1 MRRSGPVVT
10 RSFNASV
17 SARPT
22 SHSAAVVPSAVTTN
36 RPTPQFTRH
45 HNVTAP
51 QVDSTAFRQ
60 GWRVATRLDSL
71 LESGRIDREAWDCAC
86 EWRRW
91 AATITPVRVQ
101 PWDVRVDVSAVPSD
115 AGMLF
120 RVHAATK
127 LREAAVA
134 IGALRAKILEAVVLH
149 DCSWRQ
155 LAQQLRVS
163 DKTAMQR
170 AAEAVVALADWR
182 CGRPV
187 APEPA
192 VRYRI
197 EPGRQ

>member
-1 MRRSGPVVT
+1 MRRPGSVVT
-10 RSFNASV
+10 RSY
-17 SARPT
+17 
-22 SHSAAVVPSAVTTN
+22 AAAGTAPRPSAPALRPVVSTG
-36 RPTPQFTRH
+36 RPTPQFRRH
-45 HNVTAP
+45 HDVTAP
-51 QVDSTAFRQ
+51 QVDTTAFRQ

-71 LESGRIDREAWDCAC
+71 LEAGRIDREAWDCAH

-91 AATITPVRVQ
+91 AETVTPFRAQ
-101 PWDVRVDVSAVPSD
+101 PWDVRVDISAVPTD
-115 AGMLF
+115 AGMLL

-170 AAEAVVALADWR
+170 TAEAVVALADWGS
-182 CGRPV
+182 GRPV
-187 APEPA
+187 APERA

>member
-1 MRRSGPVVT
+1 MRRPGIVT
-10 RSFNASV
+10 RSL
-17 SARPT
+17 
-22 SHSAAVVPSAVTTN
+22 SAAAVRPAPASAPVPLPAVATN
-36 RPTPQFTRH
+36 RPTPQYQH
-45 HNVTAP
+45 HHDVTVP

-60 GWRVATRLDSL
+60 GWRVATRLDGL
-71 LESGRIDREAWDCAC
+71 FEAGRIDREAWDCAC

-91 AATITPVRVQ
+91 AAAVTPFRVQ
-101 PWDVRVDVSAVPSD
+101 PLDVRVDVSAVPSD

-127 LREAAVA
+127 LRAAAVA
-134 IGALRAKILEAVVLH
+134 IGELRAKIIEAVVLH
-149 DCSWRQ
+149 DVSWRQ

-163 DKTAMQR
+163 DKTATQR

>member
-1 MRRSGPVVT
+1 MRRSSNSVVT
-10 RSFNASV
+10 RSFAATCT
-17 SARPT
+17 ARQ
-22 SHSAAVVPSAVTTN
+22 PSAPLPPRVVSTAA
-36 RPTPQFTRH
+36 PTPQYRRH
-45 HNVTAP
+45 HDVAAP

-60 GWRVATRLDSL
+60 SWRVATRLDSL
-71 LESGRIDREAWDCAC
+71 VETGRIDREAWDCAC

-91 AATITPVRVQ
+91 AETVTLSRAR
-101 PWDVRVDVSAVPSD
+101 PWDIRVDISAVPAD

-127 LREAAVA
+127 LREAVAA
-134 IGALRAKILEAVVLH
+134 IGPLRAKILEAVVLH

-163 DKTAMQR
+163 DKTATQR

-182 CGRPV
+182 SGRPV

>member
-1 MRRSGPVVT
+1 
-10 RSFNASV
+10 
-17 SARPT
+17 
-22 SHSAAVVPSAVTTN
+22 
-36 RPTPQFTRH
+36 
-45 HNVTAP
+45 VTAP

-60 GWRVATRLDSL
+60 GWRVATRLDAL
-71 LESGRIDREAWDCAC
+71 LETGRINREQHDVAC

-91 AATITPVRVQ
+91 AETVTPSRAR
-101 PWDVRVDVSAVPSD
+101 PWDIRVDISAVPTD

-127 LREAAVA
+127 LREAAAA
-134 IGALRAKILEAVVLH
+134 IGELRARILEAVVLH

-163 DKTAMQR
+163 DKTATQR

-187 APEPA
+187 APEPPA
-192 VRYRI
+192 RYRI

>member
-1 MRRSGPVVT
+1 MRRPSSSVIT
-10 RSFNASV
+10 RSFATTGTASRPRALV
-17 SARPT
+17 LPTVPTSRPT
-22 SHSAAVVPSAVTTN
+22 L
-36 RPTPQFTRH
+36 QFQRH
-45 HNVTAP
+45 HDVAAP
-51 QVDSTAFRQ
+51 QVDATAFRQ

-71 LESGRIDREAWDCAC
+71 LESGRIDRQAWDCAC

-127 LREAAVA
+127 LREAAA
-134 IGALRAKILEAVVLH
+134 GIGPVRAKILEAVVLH

-163 DKTAMQR
+163 DKTASQR

-182 CGRPV
+182 SGRPV